1 MPANSSNP
9 LHLRHLSQHLHHH
22 PQAAVLG
29 IIIITGTT
37 LMGTGI
43 MALITGIITTAIGME
58 VTGITIIGE
67 IRGEGNGTSKQKEPT
82 PSNML
87 RRRRQ

>member
-1 MPANSSNP
+1 
-9 LHLRHLSQHLHHH
+9 
-22 PQAAVLG
+22 
-29 IIIITGTT
+29 
-37 LMGTGI
+37 MGTGI